1 MASPRGDTTRSFA
14 GPQPSASYKAGDVGR
29 NFHLVP
35 RDRSPQ
41 ALSGRG
47 ALRHPARPP
56 HGARGQAGR
65 RRACLSQGH
74 ERGSNGAAETA
85 QLGPHSRNEGSH
97 AMPRTREYDFQL
109 FNVRLPAGTVERI
122 QRYRDYLNQT
132 QPGIE
137 ASASTAARMLLFRA
151 LEQVEEEMGIP
162 KKVSRSKGDLVLR
175 KKT

>member
-1 MASPRGDTTRSFA
+1 
-14 GPQPSASYKAGDVGR
+14 
-29 NFHLVP
+29 
-35 RDRSPQ
+35 
-41 ALSGRG
+41 
-47 ALRHPARPP
+47 
-56 HGARGQAGR
+56 
-65 RRACLSQGH
+65 
-74 ERGSNGAAETA
+74 
-85 QLGPHSRNEGSH
+85 
-97 AMPRTREYDFQL
+97 MPKTREYDFQL

-122 QRYRDYLNQT
+122 QRYRDHLNQT